1 MKLSPETIAIL
12 KNFSLVNPSI
22 RLTPGNLIMTKNF
35 HGSIYAEHEAKD
47 EIDETYDIFDLG
59 GFLNV
64 LSIAPDGSEIK
75 LSADKTE
82 IEIES
87 TRVKLKYPLADSS
100 ARIVVPAKRAIFP
113 EANVSFEMSSED
125 YQQLMKATRTLGAT
139 TITIENDDSGKIA
152 INAYNKSIDPNFEKP
167 VYKVLFSD
175 YTGNAFKY
183 IISLDN
189 LVIQSGAY
197 QVELWASGDRYATFF
212 KSESASY
219 IIAVELKS
227 FANF

>member
-1 MKLSPETIAIL
+1 MKLSPETVSIL

-22 RLTPGNLIMTKNF
+22 RLSPGNLIMTKNF
-35 HGSIYAEHEAKD
+35 HGSIYAEHESKD
-47 EIDETYDIFDLG
+47 EIDETYDIFDLA

-64 LSIAPDGSEIK
+64 LSLAPEGSEIS
-75 LSADKTE
+75 LSKDKTE

-87 TRVKLKYPLADSS
+87 ARVKLKYPLADSS
-100 ARIVVPAKRAIFP
+100 ARITVPAKRAIFP
-113 EANVSFEMSSED
+113 DSNVSFELTSDD

-139 TITIENDDSGKIA
+139 TITINSEDGKIA
-152 INAYNKSIDPNFEKP
+152 INAYNKAIDPNFEKA
-167 VYKVLFSD
+167 VYKVVFSD
-175 YTGNAFKY
+175 YDGLEFKY

-189 LVIQSGAY
+189 LLIQAGTY
-197 QVELWASGDRYATFF
+197 DVGIWANGDRHAVFF
-212 KSESASY
+212 KSAVSSY

>member
-1 MKLSPETIAIL
+1 MKLSPETIGIL

-22 RLTPGNLIMTKNF
+22 RLSPGNLIMTKNF
-35 HGSIYAEHEAKD
+35 HGSIYAEHEGKD
-47 EIDETYDIFDLG
+47 TIDATYDIFDLA

-64 LSIAPDGSEIK
+64 LSIAPEGSEIS
-75 LSADKTE
+75 LSADKSE

-87 TRVKLKYPLADSS
+87 DRVKLKYPLADSS
-100 ARIVVPAKRAIFP
+100 ARITVPAKRAIFP
-113 EANVSFEMSSED
+113 QGNVSFELTSED

-139 TITIENDDSGKIA
+139 TITIESDPAGKIA

-175 YTGNAFKY
+175 YDGPTFKY

-189 LVIQSGAY
+189 LLIQSGTY
-197 QVELWASGDRYATFF
+197 QVELWANGDRYAVFF
-212 KSESASY
+212 KSAASSY